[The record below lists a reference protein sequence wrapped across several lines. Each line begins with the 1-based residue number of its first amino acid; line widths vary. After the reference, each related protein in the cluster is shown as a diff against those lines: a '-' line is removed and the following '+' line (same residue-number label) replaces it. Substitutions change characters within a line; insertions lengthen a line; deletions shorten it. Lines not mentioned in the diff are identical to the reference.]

1 MHHYGLLVMSNS
13 LKTTSNSKWQ
23 GQRAKAVFL
32 MIHSCSHSSLHSS
45 AHSSVHPFIPSP
57 TYPSIHLFILII
69 HSLVRLLVHSICTC
83 CCCIELQ
90 CTGGVYEQVGL
101 YHVAENRI
109 NWTGYANIFW
119 KGMWFLRNH
128 HAYRFYPSVDP
139 LLGIYLRPHVLWC
152 TRKDMPSCCS
162 NFWRTRKDSIKRTH
176 RCPVATP
183 CRPPLS
189 RMTSFERITVTCA
202 SRL

>member
-1 MHHYGLLVMSNS
+1 MHYSYNTSNTDYILLIQYHCMHHYGLLVMSNS

-45 AHSSVHPFIPSP
+45 ARSSVHPSIHSP

-128 HAYRFYPSVDP
+128 HAYRFYPSATRHLPQAPRALVHQEGYAK
-139 LLGIYLRPHVLWC
+139 LL
-152 TRKDMPSCCS
+152 
-162 NFWRTRKDSIKRTH
+162 
-176 RCPVATP
+176 
-183 CRPPLS
+183 
-189 RMTSFERITVTCA
+189 
-202 SRL
+202 